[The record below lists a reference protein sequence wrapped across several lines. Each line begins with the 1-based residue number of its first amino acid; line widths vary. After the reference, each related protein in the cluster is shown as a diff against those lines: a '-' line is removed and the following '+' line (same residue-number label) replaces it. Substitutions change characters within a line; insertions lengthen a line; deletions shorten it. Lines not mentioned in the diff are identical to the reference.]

1 MMPIC
6 YLNGEIG
13 PLASARIS
21 VLDRGFLFGDGVYE
35 VVPVYAGHLFCWDRH
50 LRRLA
55 RSLSE
60 IRISTALDN
69 LAEAVHK
76 LLQETKLSDAVIY
89 IQITRGA
96 ENTRRHAFPQPPVA
110 PTVSMMVMPR
120 KPIAAEKI
128 RNGVSCR
135 LSDDYRWL
143 RGDIKSISLLGAVLA
158 AEEAVSN
165 HHEETIFIRQGTLT
179 EASSSNVQIIV
190 DNKIITPLNDYRIL
204 PGITGEVMLETANDL
219 GVEIL
224 SRDIT
229 RAELMAA
236 DEIWLT
242 SSTREMLPVV
252 ALGGVM
258 IGGGKPGGLFKRV
271 HAALRQR
278 IEEYTK

>member
-1 MMPIC
+1 M
-6 YLNGEIG
+6 
-13 PLASARIS
+13 
-21 VLDRGFLFGDGVYE
+21 
-35 VVPVYAGHLFCWDRH
+35 
-50 LRRLA
+50 
-55 RSLSE
+55 
-60 IRISTALDN
+60 
-69 LAEAVHK
+69 
-76 LLQETKLSDAVIY
+76 
-89 IQITRGA
+89 
-96 ENTRRHAFPQPPVA
+96 
-110 PTVSMMVMPR
+110 
-120 KPIAAEKI
+120 
-128 RNGVSCR
+128 
-135 LSDDYRWL
+135 
-143 RGDIKSISLLGAVLA
+143 LA

-165 HHEETIFIRQGTLT
+165 NHEETIFIRQGTLT

-219 GVEIL
+219 GIEIL

-252 ALGGVM
+252 ILGGVM

-278 IEEYTK
+278 IEGIHKITLLPHHHLPIYFWHWRGPLPAAKAILRCA

>member
-6 YLNGEIG
+6 YLNGEIC
-13 PLASARIS
+13 PLANARIS

-60 IRISTALDN
+60 IRIGTALDN

-76 LLQETKLSDAVIY
+76 LLQETMLSDAVIY

-96 ENTRRHAFPQPPVA
+96 ENTRRHAFPQPPVT
-110 PTVSMMVMPR
+110 PTVFMMVMPR

-165 HHEETIFIRQGTLT
+165 NHEETIFIRQGTLT

-219 GVEIL
+219 GIEIL

-252 ALGGVM
+252 TLDGVM